1 MSSNSCDRPRNSC
14 LVLVAAMAFVW
25 LVPATLTFARD
36 DADLLIARTPPH
48 TAQEEQRM
56 FHVPPG
62 FRVEL
67 GASEPDI
74 VKPINMKFDSAGR
87 LYVTQ
92 SYEYPFPHAEGVPGR
107 DTIRRIVDTNGDG
120 IPDKVSVFAG

>member
-1 MSSNSCDRPRNSC
+1 MSRNLCVRPRSSYAAI
-14 LVLVAAMAFVW
+14 VAAMAFVW

-62 FRVEL
+62 FRVDTFIARFDDNGGCQEEWPAYG
-67 GASEPDI
+67 GARRLDRSHGVALRISFGHAQP
-74 VKPINMKFDSAGR
+74 GR
-87 LYVTQ
+87 LGVPASSRNTQPRVTQ
-92 SYEYPFPHAEGVPGR
+92 E
-107 DTIRRIVDTNGDG
+107 T
-120 IPDKVSVFAG
+120 